1 MEDVVE
7 FHYQGLDF
15 IWRSDKEQMNIKKH
29 DQIDFKEAATVFLDG
44 NALEEDDFSKTDE
57 EAFIIV
63 GMSKK
68 FRMLMVCYCYREDEK
83 IRIYSARKAS
93 PFMQK
98 KYQRGAYNE

>member
-15 IWRSDKEQMNIKKH
+15 IWRPDKELINIVKH
-29 DQIDFKEAATVFLDG
+29 DQIDFREAATVFLDG
-44 NALEEDDFSKTDE
+44 NAFE

-68 FRMLMVCYCYREDEK
+68 FRMLMVCYCYRENEK

-98 KYQRGAYNE
+98 KYQRGAY